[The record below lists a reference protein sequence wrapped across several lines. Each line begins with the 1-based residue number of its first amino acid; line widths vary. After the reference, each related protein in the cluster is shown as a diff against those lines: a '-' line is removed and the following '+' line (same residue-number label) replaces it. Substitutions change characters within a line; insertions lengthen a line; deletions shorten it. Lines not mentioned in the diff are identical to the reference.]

1 MNLNLLLLDSLSA
14 SIPKLL
20 ELQFSVLYQAFNSS
34 KKFLDYLLYTT
45 CYALCITDKQGL
57 LWCLPFGTPNIE
69 ELLAQTYGQ
78 KLYRLKFMIGR
89 ESVNSA

>member
-20 ELQFSVLYQAFNSS
+20 ELQFSVLCQAFNTS

-69 ELLAQTYGQ
+69 ELLALHSMGPQCRKVEGE
-78 KLYRLKFMIGR
+78 
-89 ESVNSA
+89 ESVEDE